1 MIAPINIG
9 SKVIYKTR
17 IKRMWLEDI
26 LFTDGMEYEILKITK
41 VKRPLARSY
50 LNKIRYITVSVNQ
63 IPKDDYRF
71 RYFVGNSYILSIFS
85 FKSLFGF
92 YPVLAINP
100 KIMIL

>member
-26 LFTDGMEYEILKITK
+26 LFTDGVEYEILKITK
-41 VKRPLARSY
+41 VKRPLVHKY
-50 LNKIRYITVSVNQ
+50 FNKIKYVTVSTNKVPEN
-63 IPKDDYRF
+63 DYRF
-71 RYFVGNSYILSIFS
+71 KYFKSNIYILSAFG
-85 FKSLFGF
+85 FKCLFGF

-100 KIMIL
+100 KVMIL